1 LLECG
6 ANEIVTL
13 KINQKASYMKKFNLP
28 ILALFVFG
36 SLVMVLGFTR
46 LAIAQSDPCEP
57 DREKFCPMY
66 RADDPRR
73 LYCLKGVSSQLKP
86 SCKATL
92 RNVVGS
98 EEEFIDECT
107 EDYKKFCSEVSP
119 GKGRILKCLKSNS
132 KKLEFECRKKVGIFP
147 EPR

>member
-1 LLECG
+1 M
-6 ANEIVTL
+6 
-13 KINQKASYMKKFNLP
+13 QKATLSTLTRHL
-28 ILALFVFG
+28 LAYSFSMLIFVPQVF
-36 SLVMVLGFTR
+36 S
-46 LAIAQSDPCEP
+46 QSDPCET

-73 LYCLKGVSSQLKP
+73 LYCLKSVSSQLKP

-98 EEEFIDECT
+98 EEDFIDECT
-107 EDYKKFCSEVSP
+107 DDYKKFCSEVP
-119 GKGRILKCLKSNS
+119 AGKGRILKCLKSNS

>member
-1 LLECG
+1 
-6 ANEIVTL
+6 
-13 KINQKASYMKKFNLP
+13 M
-28 ILALFVFG
+28 
-36 SLVMVLGFTR
+36 LGFSIVM
-46 LAIAQSDPCEP
+46 LGYAPLLFGQSDPCEP

-86 SCKATL
+86 LCKATL

-98 EEEFIDECT
+98 EEDFIDECA
-107 EDYKKFCSEVSP
+107 EDYKKFCSEVPS

-132 KKLEFECRKKVGIFP
+132 RKLEFECRKKVGIFP
-147 EPR
+147 KPR